1 MGKILIVDDDEVFLR
16 LLSKNIKRDYPLLQV
31 ETCTS
36 PVKALASMKEGLDLL
51 LVDFEMPQL
60 DGTKLLKY
68 ATEAGI
74 DKNKIIILS
83 SHDAEYLHEH
93 FPMGSCLAVMNKYD
107 INQKAVLEMI
117 FKSLQ
122 RKAAG

>member
-1 MGKILIVDDDEVFLR
+1 MGKILIVDKDEVFLR

-60 DGTKLLKY
+60 GGTKLLKY

-93 FPMGSCLAVMNKYD
+93 FPMGTCLAVMNKYD

>member
-31 ETCTS
+31 ETCTN

-93 FPMGSCLAVMNKYD
+93 FPMGTCLAVMNKYD

>member
-36 PVKALASMKEGLDLL
+36 PVQALASMKEGLDLL

-93 FPMGSCLAVMNKYD
+93 FPMGTCLAVMNKYD